1 MAIQH
6 SQIQSADCHEPKHIT
21 VATTSDAG
29 KVITP
34 SATTSGTSVLRQ
46 LASAELSDGPA
57 LNAAAK
63 KDLLF
68 SHLEDLGTA
77 ASEYLLGIPLS
88 TVQKATIVV
97 ESTFTVNTIVTIRSG
112 GVTLGTVTLT
122 AAGSAAGSVYT
133 GTLTG
138 TLNATGVIEVAS
150 DGGAT
155 GVLEGTIMIEATRP

>member
-6 SQIQSADCHEPKHIT
+6 SQIQSEDCHEPKHIT
-21 VATTSDAG
+21 NAVVGDAG

-34 SATTSGTSVLRQ
+34 SGTTAGTSELRR
-46 LASAELSDGPA
+46 LASTELSDGTA

-68 SHLEDLGTA
+68 AHLDDLGA
-77 ASEYLLGIPLS
+77 VGSEWLLGVPLS
-88 TVQKATIVV
+88 TVTKATVV
-97 ESTFTVNTIVTIRSG
+97 VDSAFTGNTIVTIKAG
-112 GVTLGTVTLT
+112 ATTLGTVTLT
-122 AAGSAAGSVYT
+122 AAGSAAGSSYT

-138 TLNATGVIEVAS
+138 TLTSSGVIEVAS

-155 GVLEGTIMIEATRP
+155 GTLEGMIMIEATRP